1 MNIPKKSSILKN
13 GIYWKQT
20 ELVLNDMIDTAR
32 WDMTNI
38 IYLLF
43 VIYFMILVHDSFLCL
58 NCEPAFQ
65 SWSGMGST
73 GLWSFSPVLSSSKNT
88 NITFSTMSSAFQHC
102 GLKSALYWKSNL
114 CIPRNE
120 TMQPRSQFLCSCICE
135 QFIYSQDLSAYLA
148 AAK

>member
-1 MNIPKKSSILKN
+1 MNIPKKVPS
-13 GIYWKQT
+13 WKMT
-20 ELVLNDMIDTAR
+20 FTGNRLSWVLNDMIDTAR

-38 IYLLF
+38 IYLLL
-43 VIYFMILVHDSFLCL
+43 VINFMILIHDSFLCL

-73 GLWSFSPVLSSSKNT
+73 GLWSFNPVLSSSKNK
-88 NITFSTMSSAFQHC
+88 ISLLAMSSAFQQC
-102 GLKSALYWKSNL
+102 GLERALYRKSNL

-120 TMQPRSQFLCSCICE
+120 TAQPRSQFLCSCICE